1 MEEGRVVDLVS
12 VNEVKNKS
20 VRGLLKKRA
29 KQYDSDSDTE
39 KNRKKDDPADKK
51 GFHGKKDEKVVKK
64 KQKGYD
70 QFGNYR
76 EIKNKKVVVK
86 SSFQDAFKSI
96 MGAASK
102 DKVEEK
108 KAKGGESVEDA
119 KVAAPIK
126 PLISKKFK
134 EDNRSEETKE
144 QQAQA

>member
-1 MEEGRVVDLVS
+1 
-12 VNEVKNKS
+12 
-20 VRGLLKKRA
+20 
-29 KQYDSDSDTE
+29 
-39 KNRKKDDPADKK
+39 
-51 GFHGKKDEKVVKK
+51 
-64 KQKGYD
+64 
-70 QFGNYR
+70 
-76 EIKNKKVVVK
+76 
-86 SSFQDAFKSI
+86 

-144 QQAQA
+144 RQAQA